1 MVVTRAEGNKIYE
14 LNGRPAWEEYT
25 RRLELD
31 ASAACADTIPIG
43 ALAEALSPALAEEYG
58 NDQLNK
64 AYSKTSS
71 NVIWFD
77 VVKI

>member
-1 MVVTRAEGNKIYE
+1 MNEYIVNLTKINLRGETYYRTHCYIS
-14 LNGRPAWEEYT
+14 G
-25 RRLELD
+25 
-31 ASAACADTIPIG
+31 
-43 ALAEALSPALAEEYG
+43 EAVRFKSISQAEEYG

>member
-1 MVVTRAEGNKIYE
+1 MNEYIVTLTKINLRGETYYRTHCYSS
-14 LNGRPAWEEYT
+14 G
-25 RRLELD
+25 
-31 ASAACADTIPIG
+31 
-43 ALAEALSPALAEEYG
+43 EAVRFKSIIQAEEYG

>member
-1 MVVTRAEGNKIYE
+1 MNEYIVNLTKINLKGETYYRTHCYSS
-14 LNGRPAWEEYT
+14 GQAVRF
-25 RRLELD
+25 R
-31 ASAACADTIPIG
+31 SIIQ
-43 ALAEALSPALAEEYG
+43 AEEYG

-64 AYSKTSS
+64 TYSKTSS

>member
-1 MVVTRAEGNKIYE
+1 MNEYIVTLTKINTSGETYYRVHSYSS
-14 LNGRPAWEEYT
+14 G
-25 RRLELD
+25 
-31 ASAACADTIPIG
+31 
-43 ALAEALSPALAEEYG
+43 EAVRFRSIIQAEEYG

-64 AYSKTSS
+64 TYSKTSS

>member
-1 MVVTRAEGNKIYE
+1 MNEYIVTLTKINTSGETYY
-14 LNGRPAWEEYT
+14 RVHSYT
-25 RRLELD
+25 SGQAVRFK
-31 ASAACADTIPIG
+31 SIIQ
-43 ALAEALSPALAEEYG
+43 AEEYG

-64 AYSKTSS
+64 AYSKQTS

>member
-1 MVVTRAEGNKIYE
+1 MSEYIVNLTKINLKGETYYRTHCYSSGQAVRFRSI
-14 LNGRPAWEEYT
+14 LQ
-25 RRLELD
+25 
-31 ASAACADTIPIG
+31 
-43 ALAEALSPALAEEYG
+43 AEEYG

-71 NVIWFD
+71 NVVWFD

>member
-1 MVVTRAEGNKIYE
+1 MSEYIVNLTKINLKGETYYRTHCYSS
-14 LNGRPAWEEYT
+14 G
-25 RRLELD
+25 
-31 ASAACADTIPIG
+31 
-43 ALAEALSPALAEEYG
+43 EAVRFRSILQAEEYG

-64 AYSKTSS
+64 TYSKTSS

>member
-1 MVVTRAEGNKIYE
+1 MSEYIVNLTKINLKGETYYRTHCYSS
-14 LNGRPAWEEYT
+14 GQAVRF
-25 RRLELD
+25 R
-31 ASAACADTIPIG
+31 SIIQ
-43 ALAEALSPALAEEYG
+43 AEEYG

-64 AYSKTSS
+64 TYSKTSS

>member
-1 MVVTRAEGNKIYE
+1 MNEYIVNLTKINLKGETYYRTHCYSS
-14 LNGRPAWEEYT
+14 G
-25 RRLELD
+25 
-31 ASAACADTIPIG
+31 
-43 ALAEALSPALAEEYG
+43 EAVRFRSILQAEEYG

>member
-1 MVVTRAEGNKIYE
+1 MNEYIVNLTKINLRGETYYRTHCYSS
-14 LNGRPAWEEYT
+14 GQAVRFK
-25 RRLELD
+25 
-31 ASAACADTIPIG
+31 SIIQ
-43 ALAEALSPALAEEYG
+43 AEEYG

-77 VVKI
+77 IVKI

>member
-1 MVVTRAEGNKIYE
+1 MSEYIVNLTKINLRGETYYRTHCYSS
-14 LNGRPAWEEYT
+14 G
-25 RRLELD
+25 
-31 ASAACADTIPIG
+31 
-43 ALAEALSPALAEEYG
+43 EAVRFKSIIQAEEYG

-64 AYSKTSS
+64 TYSKTSS

>member
-1 MVVTRAEGNKIYE
+1 MFEYIVNLTKINLKGETYYRTHCYSSGQAVRFRSI
-14 LNGRPAWEEYT
+14 LQ
-25 RRLELD
+25 
-31 ASAACADTIPIG
+31 
-43 ALAEALSPALAEEYG
+43 AEEYG

-64 AYSKTSS
+64 TYSKTSS

>member
-1 MVVTRAEGNKIYE
+1 MFEYIVTLTKINTSGETYY
-14 LNGRPAWEEYT
+14 RVHSYT
-25 RRLELD
+25 SGQAVRFK
-31 ASAACADTIPIG
+31 SIVQ
-43 ALAEALSPALAEEYG
+43 AEEFG

-64 AYSKTSS
+64 TYSKTSS

>member
-1 MVVTRAEGNKIYE
+1 MNEYIVTLTKINTSGQTYYRVHSYSS
-14 LNGRPAWEEYT
+14 GQAVRFK
-25 RRLELD
+25 
-31 ASAACADTIPIG
+31 SIIQ
-43 ALAEALSPALAEEYG
+43 AEEFG

-64 AYSKTSS
+64 YSRQTS

>member
-1 MVVTRAEGNKIYE
+1 MFEYIVNLTKINLKGETYY
-14 LNGRPAWEEYT
+14 RTHSYT
-25 RRLELD
+25 SGQAVRFK
-31 ASAACADTIPIG
+31 SIIQ
-43 ALAEALSPALAEEYG
+43 AEEYG

-64 AYSKTSS
+64 TYSKTSS

>member
-1 MVVTRAEGNKIYE
+1 MSEYIVNLTKINLKGETYYRTHCYMS
-14 LNGRPAWEEYT
+14 G
-25 RRLELD
+25 
-31 ASAACADTIPIG
+31 
-43 ALAEALSPALAEEYG
+43 EAVRFKSIIQAEEFG

-64 AYSKTSS
+64 TYSKTSS

>member
-1 MVVTRAEGNKIYE
+1 MNEYIVNLTKINLRGETYYRTHCYSS
-14 LNGRPAWEEYT
+14 GQAVRFK
-25 RRLELD
+25 
-31 ASAACADTIPIG
+31 SIIQ
-43 ALAEALSPALAEEYG
+43 AEEYG

-64 AYSKTSS
+64 TYSKTSS

>member
-1 MVVTRAEGNKIYE
+1 MSEYIVNLTKINTKGETYYRTHCY
-14 LNGRPAWEEYT
+14 LSG
-25 RRLELD
+25 
-31 ASAACADTIPIG
+31 
-43 ALAEALSPALAEEYG
+43 EAVRFKSIVQAEEYG

-64 AYSKTSS
+64 YSRQTS

>member
-1 MVVTRAEGNKIYE
+1 MSEYIVNLTKINLKGETYYRTHCYSS
-14 LNGRPAWEEYT
+14 G
-25 RRLELD
+25 
-31 ASAACADTIPIG
+31 
-43 ALAEALSPALAEEYG
+43 EAVRFKSIIQAEEYG

>member
-1 MVVTRAEGNKIYE
+1 MFEYIVNLTKINLKGETYY
-14 LNGRPAWEEYT
+14 RTHSYT
-25 RRLELD
+25 SGQAVRFKSL
-31 ASAACADTIPIG
+31 TQ
-43 ALAEALSPALAEEYG
+43 AEEFG

-64 AYSKTSS
+64 AYSKKTS